1 MKKTFPKSFAAL
13 ATALTLATPLAALA
27 HGDAVPLYGG
37 VVQVA
42 SDIHFELVPQA
53 AGATLYVVDHGKPAD
68 AASMTGRL
76 VVLNGTRKSEGAL
89 KPAGGNRL
97 EAAGVVVEK
106 GAKAIATVNR
116 PGAAPLTVRF
126 SM

>member
-1 MKKTFPKSFAAL
+1 MKK
-13 ATALTLATPLAALA
+13 TALTLAATFVWALAVPAQA
-27 HGDAVPLYGG
+27 HGDATPMYGG
-37 VVQVA
+37 VVQVV
-42 SDIHFELVPQA
+42 SDLQFELVAQPGGA
-53 AGATLYVVDHGKPAD
+53 ALYVVDHGQPAD
-68 AASMTGRL
+68 ASAMGGRL
-76 VVLNGTRKSEGAL
+76 VVLNGTRKTEAAL

-97 EAAGVVVEK
+97 DAAGIVVGK

>member
-1 MKKTFPKSFAAL
+1 MKKTV
-13 ATALTLATPLAALA
+13 LTLAATFVWALPVPA
-27 HGDAVPLYGG
+27 LGHGDATPMYGG
-37 VVQVA
+37 VVQMV
-42 SDIHFELVPQA
+42 SDLQFELVAQPGGA
-53 AGATLYVVDHGKPAD
+53 ALYVVDHGKPAD
-68 AASMTGRL
+68 ASAMGGRL
-76 VVLNGTRKSEGAL
+76 VVLNGTRKTEAAL

-97 EAAGVVVEK
+97 DAAGIVVGK